1 MTTTLELLQT
11 TGLVLAALLGRAALV
26 LAAVV
31 VLSVPI
37 VLCAYT
43 ARAVEWAR
51 HRDGRPRRADHRA

>member
-1 MTTTLELLQT
+1 MTTALELLQT

-37 VLCAYT
+37 VLFAYT

-51 HRDGRPRRADHRA
+51 HRDGWPRRADHRA